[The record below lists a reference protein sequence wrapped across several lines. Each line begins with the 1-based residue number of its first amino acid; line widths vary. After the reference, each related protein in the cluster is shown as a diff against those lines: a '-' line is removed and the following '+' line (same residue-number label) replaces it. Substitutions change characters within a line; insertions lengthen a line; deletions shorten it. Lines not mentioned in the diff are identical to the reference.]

1 MSRPIT
7 INLEAGNASIAELG
21 KVLGVTGVN
30 IRDVKRDYD
39 AATAA
44 DRGDVVPAVV
54 TVADDRGFTLRLK
67 TPPTS
72 FLIKRELGVTGAS
85 RPGTQKVG
93 RLATDQLRRIA
104 QRKLPDLNTTDLET
118 AMRTVAGTARSMGV
132 EVIGFQ

>member
-7 INLEAGNASIAELG
+7 IELEAGNASIPELG

-44 DRGDVVPAVV
+44 HRGDIVPAVI
-54 TVADDRGFTLRLK
+54 TVAEDRGFTLRLK

-72 FLIKRELGVTGAS
+72 FLIKRELGVAGAA
-85 RPGTQKVG
+85 RPGTETVG
-93 RLATDQLRRIA
+93 VLSSEQLRRIA
-104 QRKLPDLNTTDLET
+104 LRKLPDLNTSDVEA

-132 EVIGFQ
+132 MVR

>member
-7 INLEAGNASIAELG
+7 IELEAGNASIPELG

-44 DRGDVVPAVV
+44 YRGDVIPAVV

-72 FLIKRELGVTGAS
+72 FLIKRELGVAGSA
-85 RPGTQKVG
+85 RPGSDRVG
-93 RLATDQLRRIA
+93 TLTGEQLRRIA
-104 QRKLPDLNTTDLET
+104 SRKLPDLNTTDVEA

-132 EVIGFQ
+132 AVDWS